1 MAMEM
6 VVNPSIL
13 FLDEPTSGLDTFT
26 AYSVISTLKDLAGQG
41 RTVVATIHQPSSD
54 IFGLFDDLLLLSE
67 GKVVYYGTAKDSIE
81 YFGKLGY
88 KCPQYMNPSDYI
100 FVSLSLHY
108 DDHNLKL

>member
-26 AYSVISTLKDLAGQG
+26 AYSVITTLKDLAAQG

-54 IFGLFDDLLLLSE
+54 IFNLFDDLLLLSE
-67 GKVVYYGTAKDSIE
+67 GKVVYYGSAKDSIE
-81 YFGKLGY
+81 YFSQLGY

-100 FVSLSLHY
+100 FASI
-108 DDHNLKL
+108 